1 MNEGHEQFCASDEW
15 RAELRTNI
23 LPAILGATDLGSDLL
38 EVGPGYG
45 ATTDYLRE
53 LVERVTAVEIHPEL
67 AERLA
72 DRYAGTNVEVT
83 CGDATAL
90 DFDADRFTGATSFF
104 MLHHVP
110 SPELQDRLFAEVVR
124 VLRPGGVF
132 VAADSM
138 ASDGLREFHHDDV
151 YQPIDPTA
159 LSDRLQAAGFVDVDV
174 SVYLDQGWNV
184 TARKPIPELSS

>member
-23 LPAILGATDLGSDLL
+23 LPTILGDTDLGSDLL

-53 LVERVTAVEIHPEL
+53 LVAHLTAVEIHPEL
-67 AERLA
+67 ATRLA
-72 DRYAGTNVEVT
+72 DRYAGSNVTVT

-90 DFDADRFTGATSFF
+90 DFDDDRFTGATSFF

-110 SPELQDRLFAEVVR
+110 SAQLQDRLFAEVAR
-124 VLRPGGVF
+124 VLRPGGTF
-132 VAADSM
+132 GAADSM

-151 YQPIDPTA
+151 YQPVDPSTLA
-159 LSDRLQAAGFVDVDV
+159 ERLQAAGFSDVDV
-174 SVYLDQGWNV
+174 NVYQDQGWNS
-184 TARKPIPELSS
+184 TARKPMRDVAS